1 MSGVDYDILYQQL
14 NLLEGE
20 KQFLEKVKPFL
31 QELIVDLSN
40 LPASVN
46 GLSLLPLFKR
56 CLLKINDYE
65 EEIETVERDSLLDV
79 IYRLG
84 ELVGLSRESE
94 FAEEWRGDW

>member
-1 MSGVDYDILYQQL
+1 MRRINVDILYQQIGF
-14 NLLEGE
+14 LEGNE
-20 KQFLEKVKPFL
+20 ELLEKVKPAF
-31 QELIVDLSN
+31 QELVRDLSD
-40 LPASVN
+40 LPAPSP
-46 GLSLLPLFKR
+46 GLSVLPLFKR
-56 CLLKINDYE
+56 CIFKINDFE